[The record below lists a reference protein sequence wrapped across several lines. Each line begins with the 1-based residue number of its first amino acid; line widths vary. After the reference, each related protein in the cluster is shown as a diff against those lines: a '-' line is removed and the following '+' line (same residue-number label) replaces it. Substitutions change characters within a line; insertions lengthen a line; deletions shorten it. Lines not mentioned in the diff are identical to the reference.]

1 MKQNHST
8 YSCRAMTDEEL
19 ARYNASV
26 VIANG
31 ISYRVPFDVA
41 EKVRQL
47 ESMAKTTDYQI

>member
-1 MKQNHST
+1 
-8 YSCRAMTDEEL
+8 MTDEEL